1 MREPRRNATWTR
13 LQEKSN
19 RIGAIRLAVSPT
31 LQAAVSMLPPALATA
46 SPAQVEPVVQTI
58 ADEICRSLGVARVRI
73 SVELVRPHNHFGEIH
88 GLYTANQ
95 RRGATIRL
103 WMLTAKRKQVA
114 AFKTFL
120 RTLLHELCHHL
131 DYTLLRLGG
140 SVHCE
145 GFYKRESSLF
155 HQVTAHL
162 HGVMH

>member
-1 MREPRRNATWTR
+1 MRQRRQNLTWIR

-19 RIGAIRLAVSPT
+19 RYGAIRLKVTPT
-31 LQAAVSMLPPALATA
+31 LQAAVSTLAPALATGD
-46 SPAQVEPVVQTI
+46 PARVEPVVQTI
-58 ADEICRSLGVARVRI
+58 ADEICRALGVPRVRT
-73 SVELVRPHNHFGEIH
+73 SVELVRPHNHFGELH
-88 GLYTANQ
+88 GLYTAN
-95 RRGATIRL
+95 RREGANIRL

-131 DYTLLRLGG
+131 DYTLLRIGG

-155 HQVTAHL
+155 HQITAHL
-162 HGVMH
+162 RDSAN

>member
-1 MREPRRNATWTR
+1 MRQPRRSLAWIR

-19 RIGAIRLAVSPT
+19 RFGAIRLTVSPA
-31 LQAAVSMLPPALATA
+31 LRAAVSMLAPALATA
-46 SPAQVEPVVQTI
+46 NPREVEPVVQTI
-58 ADEICRSLGVARVRI
+58 ADEICRALAVPRVRV
-73 SVELVRPHNHFGEIH
+73 SVELVRPHNHFGELH
-88 GLYTANQ
+88 GLYTAGPH
-95 RRGATIRL
+95 RAATIRL

-131 DYTLLRLGG
+131 DYTLLQLGG

-155 HQVTAHL
+155 HQITAHL
-162 HGVMH
+162 RALEQ